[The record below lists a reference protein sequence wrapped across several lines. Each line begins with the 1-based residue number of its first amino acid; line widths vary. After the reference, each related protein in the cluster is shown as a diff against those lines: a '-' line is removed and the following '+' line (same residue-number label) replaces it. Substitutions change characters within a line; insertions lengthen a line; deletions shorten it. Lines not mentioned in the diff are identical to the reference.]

1 MEKVYGFTNEN
12 IGDFPKHFNFDNAN
26 VLTVLGSGDQ
36 YFVSLLNGAKDIE
49 VFDINYIAWYHFVL
63 KYTALKVLSYEDFC
77 QMFIID
83 NLDNLNI
90 YNKIKPYLPD
100 EVRWFFDKLINLGRK
115 ISSIKIK
122 NIIFDN
128 AKMNNIPYLDAKTYY
143 RLQSILQRI
152 NLPIFYNCNLLDILK
167 FTQKSYDIALF
178 SNIYHYLSLSVEDY
192 QEFLNKI
199 SCPEILALYTWILN
213 REEKNKFINNG
224 FEVYDIPGVLHQ
236 QDYIIKLHRKK
247 Q

>member
-1 MEKVYGFTNEN
+1 
-12 IGDFPKHFNFDNAN
+12 
-26 VLTVLGSGDQ
+26 
-36 YFVSLLNGAKDIE
+36 
-49 VFDINYIAWYHFVL
+49 
-63 KYTALKVLSYEDFC
+63 
-77 QMFIID
+77 
-83 NLDNLNI
+83 
-90 YNKIKPYLPD
+90 
-100 EVRWFFDKLINLGRK
+100 
-115 ISSIKIK
+115 
-122 NIIFDN
+122 
-128 AKMNNIPYLDAKTYY
+128 MNNIPYLDAKTYY
-143 RLQSILQRI
+143 RLQSILQRT